1 MEKDNQENQEN
12 QENQLPSPFIKM
24 IFNMMPKNFKG
35 KTLKNRIG
43 FEMKL
48 NDDMVKELG
57 FEDKKDFEDKLNKYK
72 TEDANFMSEEEF
84 TQFLQCKG
92 QQPEEDE
99 ENIKDNQ
106 LYSHTGQNFY
116 KYQHMLDQLRDNEE
130 VFLPG
135 MSTTT
140 FDFLKNPST
149 KKRLRALQTLNNT
162 QSKSTSNMLL
172 HAKSKN
178 FPVDKEDYILYRDR
192 YRTNN
197 KNTRNNKLNRS
208 FDSRQVRTNPNM
220 YNNMNMSVNNNYE
233 AENNPQN
240 TYNNFNIYR

>member
-1 MEKDNQENQEN
+1 
-12 QENQLPSPFIKM
+12 
-24 IFNMMPKNFKG
+24 
-35 KTLKNRIG
+35 
-43 FEMKL
+43 
-48 NDDMVKELG
+48 
-57 FEDKKDFEDKLNKYK
+57 
-72 TEDANFMSEEEF
+72 
-84 TQFLQCKG
+84 
-92 QQPEEDE
+92 
-99 ENIKDNQ
+99 
-106 LYSHTGQNFY
+106 
-116 KYQHMLDQLRDNEE
+116 MLDQLRDNEE

-197 KNTRNNKLNRS
+197 KNSRNNKLNRS

-240 TYNNFNIYR
+240 TYNNFNIYRYQKKSDINFTIPEPFNFLKNNYHAKKTIQNARNSRRTSKK